1 MGLSRIALARFV
13 LPIKGRE
20 KVFKSALNL
29 GQHLRGT
36 LFKAFLAALSTAGRV
51 PKVNGM

>member
-36 LFKAFLAALSTAGRV
+36 LFKAFLAEFMTAGSV
-51 PKVNGM
+51 PKEKGM